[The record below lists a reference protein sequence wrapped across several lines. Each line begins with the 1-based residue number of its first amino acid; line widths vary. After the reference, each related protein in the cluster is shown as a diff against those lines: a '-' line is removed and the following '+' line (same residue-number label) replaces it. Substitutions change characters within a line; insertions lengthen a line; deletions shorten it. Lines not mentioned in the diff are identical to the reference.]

1 MLYECSYYKVFHLA
15 VSGSVKVE
23 QEAPFYL
30 MSVVKGEGTLNGTA
44 LHKGDHFIVPAGFG
58 TMDFEGTMELIA
70 STI

>member
-1 MLYECSYYKVFHLA
+1 M
-15 VSGSVKVE
+15 E

-58 TMDFEGTMELIA
+58 TMDFEGAMELIA

>member
-1 MLYECSYYKVFHLA
+1 MLYACSYYKVFHLA
-15 VSGSVKVE
+15 VKGSVKVE

-30 MSVVKGEGTLNGTA
+30 MSVVSGEGTLNGAA

-58 TMDFEGTMELIA
+58 TMAFAGTMELIA